1 MMLILMGYDNEY
13 VSQVSNDSKGLEKP
27 LSSSRT
33 LISSS
38 KLASHKEYKGLHD
51 FGSQEKI
58 LSEF

>member
-1 MMLILMGYDNEY
+1 MILALMDYDNEY
-13 VSQVSNDSKGLEKP
+13 VSQVSNDSQEFEKP
-27 LSSSRT
+27 LNSSRT

-38 KLASHKEYKGLHD
+38 ELASHKECKGLHD